1 MTKHAA
7 IEYGKDNIRVNS
19 VHPGYIKTPMMAAA
33 TDEEG
38 GGIAAMIPLGR
49 MAEPDEVSRLMVWLA
64 SDESS
69 YITGTEQIIDAGLTA
84 Q

>member
-1 MTKHAA
+1 MTKHVATQN
-7 IEYGKDNIRVNS
+7 GNDNIRCNS

-38 GGIAAMIPLGR
+38 GGITAQIPLGR
-49 MAEPDEVSRLMVWLA
+49 MADPDEVAQLMVWLA
-64 SDESS
+64 SDASS
-69 YITGTEQIIDAGLTA
+69 YVSGTEQVIDAGLTA

>member
-7 IEYGKDNIRVNS
+7 VQYGPDNIRVNS

-38 GGIAAMIPLGR
+38 GGIASQIPLGR
-49 MAEPDEVSRLMVWLA
+49 MAEPSEVTELVLWLA
-64 SDESS
+64 SDASS
-69 YITGTEQIIDAGLTA
+69 YVTGAEHVIDAGLTS

>member
-1 MTKHAA
+1 
-7 IEYGKDNIRVNS
+7 
-19 VHPGYIKTPMMAAA
+19 MAAA

-38 GGIAAMIPLGR
+38 GGISSQAPLGR
-49 MAEPDEVSRLMVWLA
+49 MAATDEVANLMVWLA

-69 YITGTEQIIDAGLTA
+69 YVTGTEQIIDGGLTA